1 MIAMLSFAT
10 MIPSYAAERFM
21 ISEDGTTKLYTL
33 SDTADTVIAEAI
45 ASIGGY
51 SASAPAAEYLVT
63 GDATP
68 FSGWYENKTTRENAY
83 YQDGNR
89 YTGWYTLDASG
100 DQMYFADGI
109 LFGGWVIDDA
119 NFYYLNPKTGLMAKN
134 QTVGNFYVDETGK
147 AVFDTTT
154 EDGREYGYNGALIRK
169 GKPSQELNEK
179 VYIYRN
185 ILVEH
190 PDCYAAFS
198 GKDGNGYQ
206 FLKES
211 DNGYTWFTY
220 KALHLYE
227 RNADGTMGKL
237 LYAGDGCFRS
247 DAIIE
252 LKQTDGSIKY
262 ISPAAIINDGNGT
275 FNAERI
281 YIDPAGFISYV
292 KA

>member
-1 MIAMLSFAT
+1 M
-10 MIPSYAAERFM
+10 
-21 ISEDGTTKLYTL
+21 
-33 SDTADTVIAEAI
+33 
-45 ASIGGY
+45 
-51 SASAPAAEYLVT
+51 
-63 GDATP
+63 
-68 FSGWYENKTTRENAY
+68 
-83 YQDGNR
+83 
-89 YTGWYTLDASG
+89 
-100 DQMYFADGI
+100 
-109 LFGGWVIDDA
+109 
-119 NFYYLNPKTGLMAKN
+119 
-134 QTVGNFYVDETGK
+134 
-147 AVFDTTT
+147 
-154 EDGREYGYNGALIRK
+154 
-169 GKPSQELNEK
+169 
-179 VYIYRN
+179 YIYRN

-190 PDCYAAFS
+190 SDCYAAFS

-252 LKQTDGSIKY
+252 LKPGREYLIDGSTDGSIKY